1 MHHKSQLLK
10 DSYKAEMHFLL
21 IVLSANSVFIRQG
34 LTSIVTNYVN
44 GVLSCSFERAIAA
57 DTTQKRFDLNK
68 AYTLFYATG
77 PGLSLIHI
85 SEPTRR

>member
-1 MHHKSQLLK
+1 MHLLLV
-10 DSYKAEMHFLL
+10 A
-21 IVLSANSVFIRQG
+21 LSANSVFIRQG

-57 DTTQKRFDLNK
+57 DATQKRFDLNK

-77 PGLSLIHI
+77 PGSASMCILREKKLKCFFTLMKCVSCV
-85 SEPTRR
+85 